1 MERKNITTWS
11 RRNVSPQRSSA
22 TTIPNFSHFLHH
34 ILFTSFSH
42 PLPHRS
48 TLKFLFSHY
57 FNNIGN
63 IGLLKFGCFRL
74 IFRVLQRSSVSI
86 YSLADFLRSG
96 TSQSK
101 FLTKNFSPT
110 SQISF
115 RNSYSSH
122 TYFNNTQSSGRI
134 ALHHETDVPSPHHV
148 HLFKTHAIQPSFHVF
163 LPSFIILY
171 FTTLIFNYIVWKAP
185 STLDA
190 WVK

>member
-11 RRNVSPQRSSA
+11 RRNVLPQRSSA
-22 TTIPNFSHFLHH
+22 TTIPIFPFPPSHPFH
-34 ILFTSFSH
+34 ILFTSLTTSLYFEI
-42 PLPHRS
+42 
-48 TLKFLFSHY
+48 FISHY
-57 FNNIGN
+57 FDNIGN